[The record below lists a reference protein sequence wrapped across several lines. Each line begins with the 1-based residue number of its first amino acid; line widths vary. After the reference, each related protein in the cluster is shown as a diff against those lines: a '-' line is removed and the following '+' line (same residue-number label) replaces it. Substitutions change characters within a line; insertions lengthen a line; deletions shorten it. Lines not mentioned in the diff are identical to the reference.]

1 MNSGV
6 WGEFSRQPLTAVWQI
21 LFKTIFQLIKSLW
34 PLILI
39 VLVRSDGERGTAGE
53 IIFILFPIIAFI
65 TALINYRFF
74 RFRITDEEI
83 QVKSG
88 VFSRKQIALPLQKIQ
103 AVHINQNWIQ
113 KILNISEL
121 AFDSPGS
128 EEAEVKLQLKTH
140 EAEKLMS
147 FVLNK
152 STNKKVSPNKDLLIS
167 DLNFKDLLKLGLTAN
182 HFETLLILIGVFLSF
197 FNNIKDILKEYIDN
211 LLEVSTNRIIES
223 GIMFIIMGIFAI
235 ILLSVIVSL
244 FRTILAYINFRITKT
259 EKGFNIS
266 KGLINSSQKFVPFN
280 KVQYVSWKTNWLRK
294 KMSMY
299 LFEFHSIGG
308 IEIKSNL
315 KIRIP
320 VTSELV
326 LQRLASSYT
335 SDIPEIFPG
344 NLKVHQSYLSRN
356 TLFFGILPS
365 VVLFWPLFFLA
376 DEKALLLALLP
387 LYTFLYFWLYR
398 RKFLFSWTS
407 SVINIKSG
415 VFGNHT
421 VILKWEN
428 IQSVKISQSLYQQ
441 RKFLADLIL
450 HTAGGT
456 VTAPY
461 IPLEAARE
469 LQNFAL
475 YKVESE

>member
-6 WGEFSRQPLTAVWQI
+6 WSEFSRQPFMAVWQI
-21 LFKTIFQLIKSLW
+21 LFKTIVQLIKSLW

-39 VLVRSDGERGTAGE
+39 VVVRSDGERGTARE
-53 IIFILFPIIAFI
+53 IIFMLFPIIAFI
-65 TALINYRFF
+65 TALINYHFF
-74 RFRITDEEI
+74 RFRITHEEI

-88 VFSRKQIALPLQKIQ
+88 VFSRKQIALPLHKIQ

-113 KILNISEL
+113 KMLNISEL

-147 FVLNK
+147 LVLNK
-152 STNKKVSPNKDLLIS
+152 STEKEVSPNKDLLIS

-197 FNNIKDILKEYIDN
+197 LNNIKDILKDYNDN
-211 LLEVSTNRIIES
+211 LLEVSTNRIMES

-259 EKGFNIS
+259 EKGFNIN

-299 LFEFHSIGG
+299 LFEFHSISG

-320 VTSELV
+320 VTSEPV
-326 LQRLASSYT
+326 LQRLASTYT
-335 SDIPEIFPG
+335 SDIPETFPS

-365 VVLFWPLFFLA
+365 VVLVFPLFFLA
-376 DEKALLLALLP
+376 DEKALLLTLLP
-387 LYTFLYFWLYR
+387 LYSFLYFWLYR

-407 SVINIKSG
+407 SFIHIKSG

-421 VILKWEN
+421 VILKWEK

-441 RKFLADLIL
+441 RKFLADLSL

-456 VTAPY
+456 ITAPY